1 MPLLYPHKEP
11 KDLTVSGLIFSWES
25 RILPDLFISPS
36 EKGGDA
42 ESSFV
47 SVDSAQFR
55 CKKKY
60 YATEIQH
67 EKVKSKFAS
76 TSAV

>member
-36 EKGGDA
+36 EKGGNA
-42 ESSFV
+42 ESSFA
-47 SVDSAQFR
+47 SVDSAQ
-55 CKKKY
+55 Y
-60 YATEIQH
+60 YATEIQL